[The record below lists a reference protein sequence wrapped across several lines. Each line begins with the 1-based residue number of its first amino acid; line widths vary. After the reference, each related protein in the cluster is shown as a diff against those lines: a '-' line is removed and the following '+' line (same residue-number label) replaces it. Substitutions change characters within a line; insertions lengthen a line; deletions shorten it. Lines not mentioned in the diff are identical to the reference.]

1 MVLRPYDPADAEAV
15 IALWRAAKAVAYPY
29 LPTEQGYT
37 IEDDTR
43 FFRERIEPNCDIWL
57 AVAGDELLGYLAL
70 NSSYLDRL
78 YIHPDHQRGGV
89 GAALLEKAKEL
100 SPNGLKLHTHQQ
112 NISACSFYEKHGFKP
127 ASFGTSGPPESMPDV
142 EYQWRP

>member
-1 MVLRPYDPADAEAV
+1 MVLRPYDPADAEAL
-15 IALWRAAKAVAYPY
+15 IALWRAAKNHAYPY
-29 LPTEQGYT
+29 LPTELAYT
-37 IEDDTR
+37 IEDDTW
-43 FFRERIEPNCDIWL
+43 FFRERMEPHCDIWL

-70 NSSYLDRL
+70 DDSYLDRL

-100 SPNGLKLHTHQQ
+100 SPGGLELHTHQQ
-112 NISACSFYEKHGFKP
+112 NISACSFYEKHGFEP

-142 EYQWRP
+142 EYKWRP